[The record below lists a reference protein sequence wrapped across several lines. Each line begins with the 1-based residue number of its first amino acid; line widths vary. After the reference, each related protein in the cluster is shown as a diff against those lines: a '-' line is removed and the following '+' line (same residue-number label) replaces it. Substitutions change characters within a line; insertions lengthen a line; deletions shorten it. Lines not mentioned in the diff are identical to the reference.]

1 MAKTDEPGV
10 ASAADNA
17 RRTTAPANVIEALAA
32 VEGEIGG
39 IEKRRGGDG
48 NLQYAFRGIDAI
60 STAVQPLFAK
70 YGVVIVPNVTEYSLN
85 EITVNGKPWTDG
97 TVSVAWTIYGPG
109 GVDDRI
115 EARTVGIG
123 RDNADKNYPKAITQ
137 AYKNLL
143 LRLLC
148 IGDPE
153 DDTDGITHERDGR
166 TDEPAVDLSVAQ
178 EAATRVSKLSGADKA
193 LVTKLAK
200 EAGINNIMRAGDRA
214 DELLDIIDNLHAGQ
228 PASEP
233 EKEEEH

>member
-1 MAKTDEPGV
+1 MAKTDELGA
-10 ASAADNA
+10 ASAPAYGT
-17 RRTTAPANVIEALAA
+17 RTTAPANVIAALAA
-32 VEGEIGG
+32 VAGEIGG
-39 IEKRRGGDG
+39 IGKTRGSEGG
-48 NLQYAFRGIDAI
+48 LNYAFRGIDAVA
-60 STAVQPLFAK
+60 TAAQPLFSK
-70 YGVVIVPNVTEYSLN
+70 YGVVIVPQLDEYSAV
-85 EITVNGKPWTDG
+85 EITVNNRPWSDS
-97 TVSVAWTIYGPG
+97 TVAMTWAIFGPG
-109 GVDDRI
+109 GVDDVVY
-115 EARTVGIG
+115 AKTVGMG
-123 RDNADKNYPKAITQ
+123 RDQSEKGYPKAITQ

-166 TDEPAVDLSVAQ
+166 TDEPAADLSLAQ

-233 EKEEEH
+233 KKEEEH

>member
-1 MAKTDEPGV
+1 M
-10 ASAADNA
+10 SAPS
-17 RRTTAPANVIEALAA
+17 TTAAPATTPPTSATAPDNVIAALAR

-39 IEKRRGGDG
+39 IEKRKGGDG

-60 STAVQPLFAK
+60 STAAQPLFAK
-70 YGVVIVPNVTEYSLN
+70 YGVVIVPAGVENSLN
-85 EITVNGKPWTDG
+85 DITVNGKPWTDAVVV
-97 TVSVAWTIYGPG
+97 VSWSIYGPG
-109 GVDDRI
+109 GI
-115 EARTVGIG
+115 EDVIHAQTVGMG
-123 RDNADKNYPKAITQ
+123 RAGDDKGYPKAITQ

-166 TDEPAVDLSVAQ
+166 TDEPAADLSLAQ